1 VGRALPV
8 IPYVPGDSPPNPT
21 IRHGQH
27 GAGGH
32 TGQVS
37 DAQLTIHL
45 TSRAKRNAIVEER
58 DGVLRVSVAAAPVE
72 GQANAA
78 LCKLIAKRAGIARG
92 NVRVIRG
99 VRSREKVVY
108 VEGLALAELRRALG
122 LPAMPAS
129 SSAAPTL
136 REPTRADWPL
146 LLELN
151 RASERELSPLDEQ
164 RLEWILSLAYSAVVV
179 ERERGI
185 AGFALA
191 IPPDTE
197 YDSEN
202 YRWFAARFERFLYL
216 DRIVVAESQRRHG
229 DGTRLYDAM
238 ETAAVPFERMVC
250 EVNVLPPNPA
260 SLAFHVGRG
269 YAEIDRLEHGS
280 EKVVAL
286 LGKELRPGGRRAAM
300 SARAN
305 G

>member
-1 VGRALPV
+1 VSAHTVEYGL
-8 IPYVPGDSPPNPT
+8 
-21 IRHGQH
+21 
-27 GAGGH
+27 GAARSSRRSGH
-32 TGQVS
+32 TGQVP

-99 VRSREKVVY
+99 VRSREKVVH
-108 VEGLALAELRRALG
+108 VEGVALADLRRALG
-122 LPAMPAS
+122 LPATPAS
-129 SSAAPTL
+129 SSAALTL
-136 REPTRADWPL
+136 RESTPTDWPRM
-146 LLELN
+146 LELN
-151 RASERELSPLDEQ
+151 LTSERELSPLDEQ
-164 RLEWILSLAYSAVVV
+164 RLEWILSLADCSVLA
-179 ERERGI
+179 EHGREI

-191 IPPDTE
+191 IPPGTE

-229 DGTRLYDAM
+229 VGTRLYDAM
-238 ETAAVPFERMVC
+238 EAAAVPFDRMVC

-260 SLAFHVGRG
+260 SLAFHMARG
-269 YAEIDRLEHGS
+269 YTEIDRLEHGS

-286 LGKELRPGGRRAAM
+286 LGKELHPGTPRAAM
-300 SARAN
+300 SAHAK